1 MELTG
6 KELHQMLIACG
17 QNDGYGFPR
26 VGGIKCEVTYD
37 KGDPQHIKDL
47 KVFTPDGKKLNMK
60 KTYRVVTSSY
70 VTSICDSPRK
80 DQGHSINKQTAD
92 MIISYLEKQPSVS
105 YQGMKRVNRIVK

>member
-1 MELTG
+1 
-6 KELHQMLIACG
+6 
-17 QNDGYGFPR
+17 
-26 VGGIKCEVTYD
+26 
-37 KGDPQHIKDL
+37 
-47 KVFTPDGKKLNMK
+47 MK